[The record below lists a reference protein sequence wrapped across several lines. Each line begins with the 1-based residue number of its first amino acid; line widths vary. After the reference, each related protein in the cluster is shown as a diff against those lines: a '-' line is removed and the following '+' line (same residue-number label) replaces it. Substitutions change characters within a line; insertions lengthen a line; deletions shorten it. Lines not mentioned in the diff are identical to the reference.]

1 MIKYF
6 YMISSLAL
14 LLLGAYI
21 ALFILILVVVP
32 EKKS

>member
-1 MIKYF
+1 
-6 YMISSLAL
+6 MISSLAL